1 MSAFVQDFR
10 FAIRM
15 LAKNRGFTIVALLTL
30 AIGIGATAAMF
41 SVLNGVLLRPLA
53 FEHPERIVSLYEAL
67 PRGGTGS
74 VSVPNFLDWRAQNTS
89 FQELEAHTIT
99 SVNLQRDQDAQRV
112 RALMATANY
121 FEVFKLQP
129 ILGRTFAPGEDSAGH
144 DHVVV
149 LSEALWK
156 NTFGGDP
163 SVVGKTIPLDGE
175 PYTVIGVVPPGAA
188 LGYFAGVRF
197 TAEIFT
203 PLTFTQA
210 QLQSRGSHSMIVTG
224 RLKPGVTLEQ
234 ATEEMKVIAARLEKQ
249 YPDIQ
254 GKRSVVTR
262 SLQDNIVRG
271 IRPALLVMFGA
282 VLFVLVIACINV
294 INLMLARAAARRREI
309 AIRTALGAGRMRLLR
324 QFMAESVVL
333 SFVAALLGLEL
344 AQIGTRILV
353 NMAAGY
359 LPRAQEITL
368 DWHVLAFAMAAA
380 LFCAIA
386 VGVAPAMQIAHGQV
400 QDQLKEAGTTTSNAK
415 TNRLRSVLAVGQ
427 IATALVL
434 LVGAGLLL
442 ASLYRLSKVEPGLNA
457 DNVLTFKLNLP
468 SSQYDT
474 TEKTAQ
480 YYSELQRRLESIPN
494 VQSAAMINL
503 LPIEQYGYNGPVEI
517 VGLPYNRTNQSPSVE
532 IRDVTPGY
540 FKTLG
545 IPVVS
550 GRDIT
555 ESDTTSTQP
564 VILVNEA
571 FEKVFFNGET
581 AIGHVLNADNPRDR
595 ALIIGVVKDVHQSG
609 LANEPRPELYQPY
622 AQDGA
627 HQAAVLVKTSGD
639 PLSIVGAVRE
649 QVRSL
654 DARQA
659 IFDVDNLQNVIARS
673 LSSSKLNATLM
684 SVFAAV
690 ATLLAAIGIFG
701 VMSYL
706 VTQHTREIGIRM
718 ALGATRGNVLRMVVR
733 HGMTLTVIALAV
745 GSVAALATSR
755 VLQSLLFGVKPIHV
769 GVYAAV
775 EVALLL
781 VALTAC
787 LFPALRATKV
797 DPMVALRQAE

>member
-15 LAKNRGFTIVALLTL
+15 LAKNRGFTTVALLTL
-30 AIGIGATAAMF
+30 CIGIGATAAMF

-53 FEHPERIVSLYEAL
+53 FEDADQIVSIYESL
-67 PRGGTGS
+67 PQGGTGS
-74 VSVPNFLDWRAQNTS
+74 VSVPNYIDWRAQNTS
-89 FQELEAHTIT
+89 FQALTAFTFV
-99 SVNLQRDQDAQRV
+99 SVNVQRDQDAERV
-112 RALMATANY
+112 RAISATANY
-121 FEVFKLQP
+121 FDVYKLRP
-129 ILGRTFAPGEDSAGH
+129 LLGRTFAPGEDSDGKN
-144 DHVVV
+144 HVVV
-149 LSEALWK
+149 LGEGIWK
-156 NTFGGDP
+156 SGFGGDP
-163 SVVGKTIPLDGE
+163 NVVGKTIPLNGE

-188 LGYFAGVRF
+188 LGFFSTRF
-197 TAEIFT
+197 SAQVFI
-203 PLTFTQA
+203 PMAFTQA
-210 QLQSRGSHSMIVTG
+210 QLQSRGSHAMVVTG
-224 RLKPGVTLEQ
+224 RLKPGVTVAQ
-234 ATEEMKVIAARLEKQ
+234 ATEEMKVIASRLEQQ
-249 YPDIQ
+249 YPEVQ
-254 GKRSVVTR
+254 AKRSVVLRPLQEDVVR
-262 SLQDNIVRG
+262 S

-324 QFMAESVVL
+324 QFIAESVVL

-344 AQIGTRILV
+344 AQIGTKVLV

-380 LFCAIA
+380 LFCAVA

-427 IATALVL
+427 IATAVVL

-468 SSQYDT
+468 ASQYDT

-480 YYSELQRRLESIPN
+480 YYSELQRRLETIPG

-517 VGLPYNRTNQSPSVE
+517 VGLPYNKVNQSPTVE
-532 IRDVTPGY
+532 FRDIMPGY

-545 IPVVS
+545 IPLTS
-550 GRDIT
+550 GRDIAT
-555 ESDTTSTQP
+555 SDTTQTQP
-564 VILVNEA
+564 VIVVNEA
-571 FEKVFFNGET
+571 FEKVFFKGET

-595 ALIIGVVKDVHQSG
+595 AVIVGVVKDVHQAG
-609 LANEPRPELYQPY
+609 LGRDPMPELYQPY
-622 AQDGA
+622 AQDGQR
-627 HQAAVLVKTSGD
+627 QAAVLVKTSGD

-659 IFDVDNLQNVIARS
+659 IFDVDSLQNVISRS

-733 HGMTLTVIALAV
+733 HGMTLTVTALAV
-745 GSVAALATSR
+745 GSVAAVATSR
-755 VLQSLLFGVKPIHV
+755 VLQGLLFGVKPIHV

-775 EVALLL
+775 ELTLLL

-787 LFPALRATKV
+787 LFPAMRATKV